1 MLTRSDHGYVRTPRD
16 LSRCVEALSEAAAIR
31 SREVR
36 RRAVNHLGLH
46 PEGSALHA
54 LTYMNTYL
62 QVRDC
67 SLHALD
73 GGGTMKHLIFMGN
86 YLYACEKGNRSSKF
100 VMQHTMFV
108 TGLDDVFHKS

>member
-1 MLTRSDHGYVRTPRD
+1 MLTKSDHGYVRTPRD
-16 LSRCVEALSEAAAIR
+16 LSRCVKALSEAAKATT
-31 SREVR
+31 REAR
-36 RRAVNHLGLH
+36 RRAVNELGLH

-86 YLYACEKGNRSSKF
+86 YSTSVRRESA
-100 VMQHTMFV
+100 
-108 TGLDDVFHKS
+108 GLCHAAHNVCHKS

>member
-1 MLTRSDHGYVRTPRD
+1 MLTKSDHGYVRKPRD
-16 LSRCVEALSEAAAIR
+16 LSRCVKALSEAAKATTR
-31 SREVR
+31 TARKK
-36 RRAVNHLGLH
+36 AVNELGLH

-54 LTYMNTYL
+54 LTYMNAYL

-86 YLYACEKGNRSSKF
+86 YLYDCQKGIRSLSCST
-100 VMQHTMFV
+100 QC
-108 TGLDDVFHKS
+108 LS

>member
-1 MLTRSDHGYVRTPRD
+1 MLTKSDDGYVRTPRD
-16 LSRCVEALSEAAAIR
+16 LSRCVKALSEAAKAT
-31 SREVR
+31 SRTAR
-36 RRAVNHLGLH
+36 RRAVNELGLH

-86 YLYACEKGNRSSKF
+86 YLYDSQKGIRSLSCST
-100 VMQHTMFV
+100 QC
-108 TGLDDVFHKS
+108 LS

>member
-1 MLTRSDHGYVRTPRD
+1 MLTKSDHGYVRTPRD
-16 LSRCVEALSEAAAIR
+16 LSRCVKALSEAAKATTR
-31 SREVR
+31 TARKK
-36 RRAVNHLGLH
+36 AVNELGLH

-54 LTYMNTYL
+54 LTYMNPYL

-86 YLYACEKGNRSSKF
+86 YLYDRQKGIRSLSCST
-100 VMQHTMFV
+100 QC
-108 TGLDDVFHKS
+108 LS

>member
-31 SREVR
+31 SREAR
-36 RRAVNHLGLH
+36 RRAVNHLRLH

-54 LTYMNTYL
+54 LTYMNPYL

-86 YLYACEKGNRSSKF
+86 YLYYNQKGIRSLSF
-100 VMQHTMFV
+100 STQC
-108 TGLDDVFHKS
+108 LS